1 MKHSIIFSGQTGF
14 RTNHS
19 TEHAFLLISDK
30 LHRELLKVIIF
41 LDNSKAF
48 DAVDHNVLLAK
59 LYLYGIRDVV
69 LFMIGLSLI
78 SLIVI
83 IMRIL
88 SVTRLVSSS
97 RYVTVIVNFLLLGLL
112 FLVQFGIKVL
122 FFVRVNQSFSCKYLS
137 HMLYFKI

>member
-1 MKHSIIFSGQTGF
+1 MKHNIIFSGQTGF

-19 TEHAFLLISDK
+19 TGHAFLLISDK

-41 LDNSKAF
+41 LDHSKAF
-48 DAVDHNVLLAK
+48 DTVDHNVLFAK
-59 LYLYGIRDVV
+59 LYLYGIRGVV

-78 SLIVI
+78 SLIVIICI

-122 FFVRVNQSFSCKYLS
+122 FFVHVNQSFCS
-137 HMLYFKI
+137 IRR

>member
-1 MKHSIIFSGQTGF
+1 MKHNIIFSGQTGF

-41 LDNSKAF
+41 LDHSKAF
-48 DAVDHNVLLAK
+48 DTVDHNVLLAK
-59 LYLYGIRDVV
+59 LYLYGIHGAV

-88 SVTRLVSSS
+88 SVPRLVSPS
-97 RYVTVIVNFLLLGLL
+97 RYVTVIVNFLLIGLL

-122 FFVRVNQSFSCKYLS
+122 FFCPCKSVVL
-137 HMLYFKI
+137 